1 MKKSIKCFTLVLIIS
16 GGLLFLFNPEVF
28 PENFQF
34 QNLLN
39 SAPQNDVIIIFN
51 SGGWGNTPFDK
62 AEDFAPI
69 IKGIQET
76 LSEFGLNS
84 IVIPYERTENNFL
97 GKMTAIKDMRRS
109 FQDQAGKLAGD
120 IDEYLRKNPSQKII
134 MAGLSNGGAFVDETM
149 KKISNGL
156 KDDVLVIEAGTPFWE
171 KPKDFE
177 NGLILDNGG
186 KDALSKGEIKIL
198 ISSLIKTPLR
208 WILAKILDE
217 NLSLFQISNQYLTHE
232 YKWDEVRPQITSF
245 LKSKFYLTK
254 TP

>member
-1 MKKSIKCFTLVLIIS
+1 MKMVRKFILFGAILGSLV
-16 GGLLFLFNPEVF
+16 FLFGPDVI

-51 SGGWGNTPFDK
+51 SGGWGNTPLAQ

-156 KDDVLVIEAGTPFWE
+156 KDDVLVIEAGTPFWA
-171 KPKDFE
+171 KSKDFE
-177 NGLILDNGG
+177 NVLRLDNGG

-198 ISSLIKTPLR
+198 ISSLIKAPLR
-208 WILAKILDE
+208 WILAKILAE
-217 NLSLFQISNQYLTHE
+217 NLSLSQISNQYITHE
-232 YKWDEVRPQITSF
+232 YKWNEVAPQITSF
-245 LKSKFYLTK
+245 LESKFYLIK
-254 TP
+254 TQ

>member
-1 MKKSIKCFTLVLIIS
+1 MRKVKYLVLTSVIL
-16 GGLLFLFNPEVF
+16 GGLFFLFGPDVI

-34 QNLLN
+34 QSLLN
-39 SAPQNDVIIIFN
+39 STPQNDVIIIFN
-51 SGGWGNTPFDK
+51 SGGWGNTPLAQ

-69 IKGIQET
+69 IKGIRET
-76 LSEFGLNS
+76 LTEFGLNS

-156 KDDVLVIEAGTPFWE
+156 KDDVLVIEAGTPFWVN
-171 KPKDFE
+171 PKDFE
-177 NGLILDNGG
+177 NGLRLDNGG

-198 ISSLIKTPLR
+198 ISSLIKTPWR
-208 WILAKILDE
+208 WILAKILGE

>member
-1 MKKSIKCFTLVLIIS
+1 MRKVKYLVLTSVIL
-16 GGLLFLFNPEVF
+16 GGLFFLFGPDVI

-51 SGGWGNTPFDK
+51 SGGWGNTPLAQ

-69 IKGIQET
+69 IKGIRET
-76 LSEFGLNS
+76 LTEFGLNS
-84 IVIPYERTENNFL
+84 IVIPYERTENNFF
-97 GKMTAIKDMRRS
+97 GKITAIKEMKRS
-109 FQDQAGKLAGD
+109 FQGQAEKLAGD
-120 IDEYLRKNPSQKII
+120 INEYLRQNPGKKII

-149 KKISNGL
+149 KKISSDV
-156 KDDVLVIEAGTPFWE
+156 KDNVLVIEAGTPFWG
-171 KPKDFE
+171 KPKNFE
-177 NGLILDNGG
+177 NGLVLDNGG

-208 WILAKILDE
+208 WIIAKISGE
-217 NLSLFQISNQYLTHE
+217 NLSLFQISNQYITHE
-232 YKWDEVRPQITSF
+232 YKWNEVAPQITSF
-245 LKSKFYLTK
+245 LESKFYPIK